1 LIKEIQQ
8 SIDALESKKDNIIN
22 ELSLIK
28 KIEDTFKQ
36 TG

>member
-8 SIDALESKKDNIIN
+8 GIDALESKKDNIIN
-22 ELSLIK
+22 ELALIK
-28 KIEDTFKQ
+28 KIEDTLKQ